1 MSRESKINKI
11 LVVDD
16 EEVALANLSHVLKKE
31 GYQVSMAGGGPEALE
46 MLAANRFDLVLT
58 DLKMEKV
65 DGMAVMK
72 RAKELHPELEVVMIT
87 GYATVDSAIAAMK
100 AGAYHY
106 IAKPYKLDEVRKVVR
121 EALEKT
127 ALKQENRTLRRHL
140 ESLRQ
145 EARLVS
151 GNAEMRKLL
160 ELAAQVA
167 ATDSNVVL
175 CGESGT
181 GKELLA
187 RFIHAASPRRDGPLL
202 SINCG
207 AFNEELLTNELFGH
221 EKGAFTGADRLKQGL
236 LEMADGGTLFLDE
249 ITEMALP
256 MQVKL
261 LRAIQE
267 REVLRVGATSPL
279 KVDVR
284 FIAASNRDLQEEVRL
299 GHFRQDLYFRINVV
313 ALRLPPLAERKDDI
327 PLLADHFL
335 KKYAAR
341 TGKPVERISKEV
353 TEILMKYDFPGNV
366 RELENIIERG
376 VALSHGAEIKS
387 SHLPDDLR
395 GLTLKTFR
403 RRPDGAI
410 PSLEDQEKSYIQ
422 WVLAETEGNKTLAAR
437 ILAIDRVSLWRKL
450 KKYELES

>member
-1 MSRESKINKI
+1 MSDAQRI

-16 EEVALANLSHVLKKE
+16 EDVALTNLVYVLKKE
-31 GYQVSMAGGGPEALE
+31 GYAVTGVQSGPEAVKL
-46 MLAANRFDLVLT
+46 LAKHEYDLVLT

-65 DGMAVMK
+65 DGMEVLS
-72 RAKELHPELEVVMIT
+72 RAKERHPDIEVVMIT
-87 GYATVDSAIAAMK
+87 GYATVDSAIEAMK

-127 ALKQENRTLRRHL
+127 ALKRENQRLKEHL
-140 ESLRQ
+140 KVFQGGAQLITK
-145 EARLVS
+145 
-151 GNAEMRKLL
+151 NAKMGKLL
-160 ELAAQVA
+160 EMATQVA

-187 RFIHAASPRRDGPLL
+187 RFIHQASPRKNGPLM

-207 AFNEELLTNELFGH
+207 AFSEELLTNELFGH
-221 EKGAFTGADRLKQGL
+221 EKGAFTGADTQKKGL
-236 LEMADGGTLFLDE
+236 IEMANGGTLFLDE

-261 LRAIQE
+261 LRALQE
-267 REVLRVGATSPL
+267 REVLRVGGTKPL

-284 FIAASNRDLQEEVRL
+284 FIAATNRNLQEEVRQ

-313 ALRLPPLAERKDDI
+313 SLTLPPLAQRKDDI
-327 PLLADHFL
+327 PLLVQHFL
-335 KKYAAR
+335 GKYAAVTGR
-341 TGKPVERISKEV
+341 TIEGLSSEAMA
-353 TEILMKYDFPGNV
+353 ILMRYDFPGNV

-376 VALSHGAEIKS
+376 VALAKGPVIEAAQ
-387 SHLPDDLR
+387 LPDDLR

-403 RRPDGAI
+403 RRDDGEV
-410 PSLEDQEKSYIQ
+410 PTLEEQEKAYIQ
-422 WVLAETEGNKTLAAR
+422 WVLAEANNNRTQAAR
-437 ILAIDRVSLWRKL
+437 ILGIDRVSLWRKL
-450 KKYELES
+450 KKYGLEEE